1 MKKRI
6 TLLIIL
12 SLLLLVTISIATNY
26 SCLKRLTVAYGYNKE
41 NGISLTY
48 SIASAFE
55 APRNFQD
62 YFLTK
67 SAVEKL
73 GLDNT
78 LQYDVSLKEATKHN
92 LILKGKQKKADGNNI
107 IHIDQCI
114 LIKDLKSMYLFYHTY
129 FSDNDNI
136 IHLSLND
143 PNGNLISEAA
153 FTDEKKGT
161 ILRTSENYFWD
172 IDYEKYEKIIL
183 HVKVYTAV
191 NKYLYEYNLPL
202 Y

>member
-6 TLLIIL
+6 PMIVSLTLLL
-12 SLLLLVTISIATNY
+12 FVTITIATNY
-26 SCLKRLTVAYGYNKE
+26 SCLKRLTVAHEYNKE
-41 NGISLTY
+41 NGRSLTY

-55 APRNFQD
+55 APHNIQE
-62 YFLTK
+62 YPLTK

-73 GLDNT
+73 SLYST
-78 LQYDVSLKEATKHN
+78 LPYDLSLKEVTKHN
-92 LILKGKQKKADGNNI
+92 LILKGKQKKADGKNI

-143 PNGNLISEAA
+143 ANGNLISEAA

-161 ILRTSENYFWD
+161 VLRTSENYFWD
-172 IDYEKYEKIIL
+172 IDYEKYEKLIL
-183 HVKVYTAV
+183 NVKVYTAA
-191 NKYLYEYNLPL
+191 NKYLYEYHLPL
-202 Y
+202 F

>member
-1 MKKRI
+1 MKKRMPMI
-6 TLLIIL
+6 VSLA
-12 SLLLLVTISIATNY
+12 LLLLATISIATNY
-26 SCLKRLTVAYGYNKE
+26 SCLKRLTVAYGYNKG
-41 NGISLTY
+41 NGESLTY

-55 APRNFQD
+55 APHNIQG
-62 YFLTK
+62 YSLTK

-172 IDYEKYEKIIL
+172 IDYEKYEKIML
-183 HVKVYTAV
+183 HVKVYTAA
-191 NKYLYEYNLPL
+191 NKYLYEYQQPL
-202 Y
+202 F